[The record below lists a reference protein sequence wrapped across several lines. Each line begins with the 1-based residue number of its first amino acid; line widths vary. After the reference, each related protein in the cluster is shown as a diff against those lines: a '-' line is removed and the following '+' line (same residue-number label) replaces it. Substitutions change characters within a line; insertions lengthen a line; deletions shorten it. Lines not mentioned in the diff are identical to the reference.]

1 MATYTLMLIAI
12 LLSSALVQNGA
23 KRSFEQKRKLILK
36 IGIFILWIMCALKH
50 ESVGIDIE
58 GYKRVYEESARWEWF
73 DYSKVYFEEG
83 YILLMQLFSKNGL
96 SFQAF
101 NIFIYTVIYL
111 PWYYFLKRYSKL
123 PTLSLLI
130 YICYQ
135 FWVFNMSGL
144 RQGIAMSICLIA
156 FMVLEKEKK
165 AILRAIISIGL
176 ILLATTI
183 HRSAI
188 VFLIVLGVYAA
199 KIDIKT
205 ISIFGICYF
214 SCMLFRS
221 YVVAFVNSIAGIY
234 QVSQRMVLGGSF
246 IMLVGFAIFIIYT
259 NYNVH
264 DESDVDVKI
273 ESSSAYMMLCSIA
286 LNLALNGSNMLR
298 AASYASMFLTVALP
312 SAIVKYERNSRILLC
327 FIVGVFLIALY
338 YHDVLMA
345 NQLNII
351 PYKFFWQ

>member
-83 YILLMQLFSKNGL
+83 YILLMQLFSKNSL
-96 SFQAF
+96 SFQVF
-101 NIFIYTVIYL
+101 NVFVYALIYF
-111 PWYYFLKRYSKL
+111 PWYIFLNRYSKL

-156 FMVLEKEKK
+156 FVVLEKKS
-165 AILRAIISIGL
+165 ILRALISIGM
-176 ILLATTI
+176 ILLASTV

-188 VFLIVLGVYAA
+188 VFLIALGAYAA
-199 KIDIKT
+199 RINIKT

-214 SCMLFRS
+214 ACMFFRS
-221 YVVAFVNSIAGIY
+221 SVVAFVNAIAGIY

-246 IMLVGFAIFIIYT
+246 IMLVGFTIFIVYT

-264 DESDVDVKI
+264 DDNNTDIKI
-273 ESSSAYMMLCSIA
+273 ENSSAYMMLCSIA

-298 AASYASMFLTVALP
+298 VASYASMFLTVALP
-312 SAIVKYERNSRILLC
+312 SAIVKYNRTSRILLC
-327 FIVGVFLIALY
+327 FMVGVFLILLY